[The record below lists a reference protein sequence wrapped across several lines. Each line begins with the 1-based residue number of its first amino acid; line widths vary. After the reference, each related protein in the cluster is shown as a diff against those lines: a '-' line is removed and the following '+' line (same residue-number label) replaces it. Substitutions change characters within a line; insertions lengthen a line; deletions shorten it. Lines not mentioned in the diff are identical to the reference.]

1 MQRGKKQRTTI
12 PNSAG
17 MFMNTS
23 NQINHHTLVEALQRR
38 VFEGPGETSPAAR
51 QEAAKA
57 AAGVSAEQDRYSDL
71 ARQIGESAHRVTD
84 AQVAG
89 VVSEAGSEKAAFE
102 IIAAAAL
109 GAGLLRWQQAI
120 KMLEEAGDATK

>member
-1 MQRGKKQRTTI
+1 MT
-12 PNSAG
+12 
-17 MFMNTS
+17 TS
-23 NQINHHTLVEALQRR
+23 NQINHRPLVEALQRR
-38 VFEGPGETSPAAR
+38 VLEGSGKTSPAAR

-57 AAGVSAEQDRYSDL
+57 AADVSAVQDRYSDL

-84 AQVAG
+84 AQVPAL
-89 VVSEAGSEKAAFE
+89 VSEAGSEKAAFE
-102 IIAAAAL
+102 IIVAAAL

>member
-1 MQRGKKQRTTI
+1 
-12 PNSAG
+12 
-17 MFMNTS
+17 MFMTTS
-23 NQINHHTLVEALQRR
+23 NQINHRTLVETLQRR
-38 VFEGPGETSPAAR
+38 VLEGPGETSPAAR

-57 AAGVSAEQDRYSDL
+57 AADVSAVQDRYSDL

-120 KMLEEAGDATK
+120 KMLEEVGDATK